1 MALYRA
7 SYSDDYVVSRINE
20 TFGLQVTVA
29 ELADFLKRQRVIR
42 RDTSLIEPY
51 SHAEVGIAPA
61 LTDELREMI
70 DQMAKAKGA
79 AGDDEAEIQD
89 WYRDQVARYARVE
102 HICYSDEALFNS
114 REAVAALIRRLK
126 KYHAAIG
133 QPVAGKGFENLL
145 AETWRDLGYS
155 VLVTPP
161 NYDGADAH
169 VEVENQWV
177 AMSMKSESRWK
188 RSSRTIHL
196 SSVAPHDVE
205 INTPADCVLAIEH
218 AVAHLAR
225 YERMVYLRTEED
237 HFPSGYLVPP
247 YDAAPFGHCAQR
259 YTLLELPKS
268 DIAARLSAIG
278 TDQFAEY
285 FADPDEAADRNT
297 FRVRID
303 DDSGRRLFNV
313 TVSRRPPRV
322 SVTAVDINYCDPIAS
337 YWTEP
342 VDGAKGI
349 NRGLAD
355 AGAYR
360 DKAEPRYDV

>member
-7 SYSDDYVVSRINE
+7 SYSDDYVVNRLNE
-20 TFGLQVTVA
+20 AFDLHLTAVDVA
-29 ELADFLKRQRVIR
+29 EFLKKQGLVR
-42 RDTSLIEPY
+42 RDAPPIAPY
-51 SHAEVGIAPA
+51 SHAEIGVAPV
-61 LTDELREMI
+61 LTDEIREMI
-70 DQMAKAKGA
+70 ERMAKAKSA
-79 AGDDEAEIQD
+79 AGDGEAEIQD
-89 WYRDQVARYARVE
+89 WYRDQIARYSRVE
-102 HICYSDEALFNS
+102 HICHSEELLFNS

-247 YDAAPFGHCAQR
+247 YEAAPYGHYAQR
-259 YTLLELPKS
+259 YTLLELPKN
-268 DIAARLSAIG
+268 DIAARLGSIE
-278 TDQFAEY
+278 TDQFAKY
-285 FADPDEAADRNT
+285 FAEPDEAADRNT

-303 DDSGRRLFNV
+303 DDAGRRLFNV

-342 VDGAKGI
+342 IDGAKGI
-349 NRGLAD
+349 NRELAE

-360 DKAEPRYDV
+360 HTAEPRYDV